1 MPLTDLACRNARCPE
16 GVPYVRLADG
26 GGLYLEVTAA
36 GGKLWRWK
44 YRFGGKEKRLA
55 LGKYPEVPLARRVER
70 DRDTATQRI
79 IKGARELRDEAG
91 ERLQWGGP
99 HIQWVAWYST
109 LFRAVRAHPP
119 RHGLHVANRL
129 LSADH
134 DR

>member
-16 GVPYVRLADG
+16 GVSYVRLADG

-70 DRDTATQRI
+70 DRDTGTQRI
-79 IKGARELRDEAG
+79 IKGGAR
-91 ERLQWGGP
+91 
-99 HIQWVAWYST
+99 
-109 LFRAVRAHPP
+109 
-119 RHGLHVANRL
+119 
-129 LSADH
+129 SA
-134 DR
+134 R